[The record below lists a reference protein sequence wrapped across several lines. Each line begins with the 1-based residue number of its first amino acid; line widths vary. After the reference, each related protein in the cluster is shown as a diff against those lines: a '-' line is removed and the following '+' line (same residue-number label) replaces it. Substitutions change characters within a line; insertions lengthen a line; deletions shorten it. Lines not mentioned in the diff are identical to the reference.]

1 VPGNSFQPL
10 TLAGSLLIRPGFAES
25 LKTSDWKYQE
35 KSERKTLLTEFGR
48 RLKGAV
54 EFAIGFANPAAPQFS
69 RMPLSILCGHRLFFH
84 SCQAIIQA

>member
-35 KSERKTLLTEFGR
+35 KSERKTPLTEFGR

-54 EFAIGFANPAAPQFS
+54 EFAVDSSHTISQQFLW
-69 RMPLSILCGHRLFFH
+69 MPLSILCGTRLIFH